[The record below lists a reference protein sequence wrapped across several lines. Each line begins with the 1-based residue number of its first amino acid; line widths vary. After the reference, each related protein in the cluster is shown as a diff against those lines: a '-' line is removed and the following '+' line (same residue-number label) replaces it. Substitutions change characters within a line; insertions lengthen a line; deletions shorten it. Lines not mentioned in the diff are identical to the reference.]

1 MQPSDC
7 YRILG
12 LARNASWEDVKIAYR
27 RLARKYHPDINKG
40 DPKATDKF
48 RLVQE
53 AYQLLRS
60 TTAGESIEVKSSAPD
75 IPTPQAPV
83 THPRVKVEVRPPKTP
98 SPEEKLLKDTLQ
110 KVQLLLRQRKYHVA
124 IAMLEGLR
132 QRFGDQ
138 AEVIK
143 WQAVAYQR
151 HGNELIRVGKYREA
165 ESYLHKALK
174 TAPDNRALCFEVRH
188 DLDRLASLVNN

>member
-27 RLARKYHPDINKG
+27 RLARKYHPDTNQG
-40 DPKATDKF
+40 DPQASDKF
-48 RLVQE
+48 RRVQE

-60 TTAGESIEVKSSAPD
+60 VTAGEEIEEKSVHPEPPPPVKTSQ
-75 IPTPQAPV
+75 TQK
-83 THPRVKVEVRPPKTP
+83 VKVEVRSTKPPL
-98 SPEEKLLKDTLQ
+98 SPDAKLLQDTIT
-110 KVQLLLRQRKYHVA
+110 KVKLLLRQGKYHVA

-132 QRFGDQ
+132 QRFGEV

-143 WQAVAYQR
+143 WLAVAYQR
-151 HGNELIRVGKYREA
+151 YGNELIRSGKYREA
-165 ESYLHKALK
+165 ENYLHKAIK

-188 DLDRLASLVNN
+188 DLDRISKLT